1 MASKGD
7 WVLLRSV
14 VLRPGER
21 APQVP
26 EDTARVP
33 MMKWVKGWLT
43 QDAQVGETA
52 RVRTLT
58 GRAEEGELLTANPS
72 YSHGFGD
79 FVPALQ
85 QARESILAAFRE
97 GGPGD
102 GR

>member
-1 MASKGD
+1 MANKGD

-33 MMKWVKGWLT
+33 LLKWVKGWLLE
-43 QDAQVGETA
+43 DAHIGQPA

-58 GRAEEGELLTANPS
+58 GRTEEGELLEANPS

-79 FVPALQ
+79 FVPELQ
-85 QARESILAAFRE
+85 KARESILLAFR
-97 GGPGD
+97 D
-102 GR
+102 GEAGR